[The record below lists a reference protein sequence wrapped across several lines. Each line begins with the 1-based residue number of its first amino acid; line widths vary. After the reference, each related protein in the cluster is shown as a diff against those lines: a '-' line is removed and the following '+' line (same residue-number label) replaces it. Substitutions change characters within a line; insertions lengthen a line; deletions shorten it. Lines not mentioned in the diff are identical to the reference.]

1 MAAARETRSALL
13 DEQRARLRSE
23 NRARLERTARRELL
37 EERQMVPA
45 SATQQP
51 TLTPV
56 HEPAPEPAPEPEPD
70 SSPYNNQVR
79 QLLERPEA
87 EEVAAAMCLEF
98 GESPLAPPSPAGT
111 DAERSVTMARSSSG
125 GWQRVSVA

>member
-1 MAAARETRSALL
+1 MVAARETRSALL

-70 SSPYNNQVR
+70 SNPYNNQVR

-87 EEVAAAMCLEF
+87 EQVAAAMCLEF
-98 GESPLAPPSPAGT
+98 GESSLAPRSRART
-111 DAERSVTMARSSSG
+111 ERSRTMSRASPGASPEL
-125 GWQRVSVA
+125 